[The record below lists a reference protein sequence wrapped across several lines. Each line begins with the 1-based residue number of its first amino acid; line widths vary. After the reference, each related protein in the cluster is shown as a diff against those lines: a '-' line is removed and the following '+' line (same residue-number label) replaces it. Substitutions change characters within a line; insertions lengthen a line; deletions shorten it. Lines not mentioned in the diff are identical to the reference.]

1 MNFLKFFFP
10 HFSENFTRA
19 DLVLESGFL
28 SYHHHASCTPFCKVT
43 KKTYDVKKLTQLHG
57 IDATHLTKVGADI
70 NPIQKA
76 LRARLEIG
84 VTCNPTGCPMLP

>member
-28 SYHHHASCTPFCKVT
+28 SYLHHASCIM
-43 KKTYDVKKLTQLHG
+43 H
-57 IDATHLTKVGADI
+57 
-70 NPIQKA
+70 A
-76 LRARLEIG
+76 LLQGDEENI
-84 VTCNPTGCPMLP
+84 